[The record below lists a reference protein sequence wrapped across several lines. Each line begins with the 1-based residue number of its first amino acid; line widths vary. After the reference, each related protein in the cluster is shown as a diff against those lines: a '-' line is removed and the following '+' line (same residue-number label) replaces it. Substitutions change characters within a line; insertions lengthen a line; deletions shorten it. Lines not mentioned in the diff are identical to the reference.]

1 MSADAGHGAVPE
13 LVHTLGTVFL
23 ILAAVVGALTTAGE
37 ARGLRST
44 RRRATA
50 VLGKAVR
57 HHDGSGRRP
66 APELKRGRGRRWPG
80 AVRERAGPAV
90 IAGAVAI
97 LVGGVTGGVLGLAVA
112 YGAWRWR
119 RRTQAQARRQ
129 AAESGL
135 RAALAPAADLL
146 AACLA
151 AGAGPRESAEA
162 VGRSLGGTVGEHLWR
177 VAAELRLGSDP
188 ATAWR
193 RFGALPGARG
203 LARCLERAG
212 ISGVPAVEGVSRI
225 AAELRAQDSR
235 SAADR
240 ARRAGVLVTMPL
252 AACFLPAFLALG
264 VVPVLFGLATA
275 LTKNS

>member
-1 MSADAGHGAVPE
+1 MSADVAQGGAREV
-13 LVHTLGTVFL
+13 VHTLGIVFL
-23 ILAAVVGALTTAGE
+23 ALATVVGALTTAGE
-37 ARGLRST
+37 ARGIRRA
-44 RRRATA
+44 RRRVEA
-50 VLGKAVR
+50 VLVDAVR
-57 HHDGSGRRP
+57 HGNGAGRCP
-66 APELKRGRGRRWPG
+66 VPKPGRGRGRRWPG

-112 YGAWRWR
+112 YGVGRWR
-119 RRTQAQARRQ
+119 RRTRAQAVRRT
-129 AAESGL
+129 AEDGM

-162 VGRSLGGTVGEHLWR
+162 VGRSLGGPVGERLWR

-212 ISGVPAVEGVSRI
+212 MSGVPPVEGVSRI
-225 AAELRAQDSR
+225 AAELRAQETR
-235 SAADR
+235 SAAER

-252 AACFLPAFLALG
+252 AACFLPAFLTLG
-264 VVPVLFGLATA
+264 VVPVLYGLAAT
-275 LTKNS
+275 LTQNS

>member
-1 MSADAGHGAVPE
+1 MSADAVSGAAREV
-13 LVHTLGTVFL
+13 VHTLGTVFL
-23 ILAAVVGALTTAGE
+23 ALATVVSAFTTAGD
-37 ARGLRST
+37 ARGVRKV
-44 RRRATA
+44 RRRAGT

-57 HHDGSGRRP
+57 HHEGTGRRLG
-66 APELKRGRGRRWPG
+66 PELKRGRGRRWPG

-112 YGAWRWR
+112 YGAGRWR
-119 RRTQAQARRQ
+119 RRTQAQAVRQ
-129 AAESGL
+129 TAENTL

-162 VGRSLGGTVGEHLWR
+162 VGRSLGGTVGEQLWR

-188 ATAWR
+188 ATAWH

-203 LARCLERAG
+203 LARCMERAG
-212 ISGVPAVEGVSRI
+212 VSGVPAVEGVSRI
-225 AAELRAQDSR
+225 AAELRAQESR
-235 SAADR
+235 SAAER

-264 VVPVLFGLATA
+264 VVPVLVGLATA
-275 LTKNS
+275 LTQNS